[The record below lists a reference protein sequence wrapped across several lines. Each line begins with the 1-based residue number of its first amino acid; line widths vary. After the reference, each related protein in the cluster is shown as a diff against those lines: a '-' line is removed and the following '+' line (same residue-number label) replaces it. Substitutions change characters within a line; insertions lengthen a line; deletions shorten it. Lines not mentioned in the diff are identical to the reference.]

1 MWKISAMTTKHAGA
15 AFNHS
20 CLKVP
25 VNPENNRP
33 LPTFE
38 RRRVSDCLEE
48 VQNEKEVSRHDR
60 IRSCELLHGSDRPSS
75 SDSREVLSKIS
86 TSQYNANSALQR
98 IGDSANT
105 ESLKSFIDFYENIPD
120 YGDLNHL
127 SDREFHVRLEYL
139 KEKRRNYLRDL
150 DDKDFGALEVEE
162 ENKINTRKNLE
173 KKTSAVSKTWLRYH
187 ADSVTLQDKKCD
199 LDDKSSVPLSLEHQ
213 TEHEKYLDSGGSSLF
228 KNKLDSKN
236 CVSPFSAVSALSQKD
251 SQKSNVISTSKSNIH
266 LNNYVFDAEE
276 PKGVSRI
283 GLISNKTLDKDSKFK
298 SPLLGHNLYRIK
310 AKKPNGTNKI
320 RDTHF
325 MATNTASLLT
335 GDNSSSVIDS
345 LWDDFTFDE
354 YVPKTD
360 LFFDSDSEQD
370 EALDLAVLHS
380 VPNSL
385 VLKQN
390 KNVAWQEPKI
400 TIPKPFNMTLR

>member
-1 MWKISAMTTKHAGA
+1 MTTKHAGA

-38 RRRVSDCLEE
+38 RKRVSDYLEE
-48 VQNEKEVSRHDR
+48 VRIQKEVSKRDR
-60 IRSCELLHGSDRPSS
+60 TKSCELLRGSDRPSS

-86 TSQYNANSALQR
+86 TSQYSANSALQR

-120 YGDLNHL
+120 YRDLNHL

-139 KEKRRNYLRDL
+139 KQKRRNYLRDL
-150 DDKDFGALEVEE
+150 DEKDFGTAEMEE

-173 KKTSAVSKTWLRYH
+173 KKTSATSKTWMRYH

-199 LDDKSSVPLSLEHQ
+199 LDHKSPVPISLEHQ
-213 TEHEKYLDSGGSSLF
+213 TEPEKYLDSGGNSLF
-228 KNKLDSKN
+228 RNKLDSRN
-236 CVSPFSAVSALSQKD
+236 YISPCPAVSALSLKD
-251 SQKSNVISTSKSNIH
+251 SQKSNIINTSKPNIH

-283 GLISNKTLDKDSKFK
+283 GLISNTTPDKDSKFK
-298 SPLLGHNLYRIK
+298 SPLPGHKLYRIK

-325 MATNTASLLT
+325 TATNTASLLT
-335 GDNSSSVIDS
+335 EDNSSSIIDN
-345 LWDDFTFDE
+345 LWDDFTLDE
-354 YVPKTD
+354 YVPKVD
-360 LFFDSDSEQD
+360 LFSDSDSEQD
-370 EALDLAVLHS
+370 EALDLVVSHS
-380 VPNSL
+380 VPNNL

>member
-1 MWKISAMTTKHAGA
+1 MTTKHVGA

-38 RRRVSDCLEE
+38 RKRVSDYLEE
-48 VQNEKEVSRHDR
+48 VRIEKEVSRHDKT
-60 IRSCELLHGSDRPSS
+60 RSCELLHGSDRPSS

-86 TSQYNANSALQR
+86 TSEDNANSALQR
-98 IGDSANT
+98 TGDSANT

-120 YGDLNHL
+120 YRDLNHL

-139 KEKRRNYLRDL
+139 KEKRRNYLRDI
-150 DDKDFGALEVEE
+150 DEKDFGAGEMEE
-162 ENKINTRKNLE
+162 ENKINTRKNRE
-173 KKTSAVSKTWLRYH
+173 KKTSATSKTWMRYH

-199 LDDKSSVPLSLEHQ
+199 LDHKSPVPLSVEHQ
-213 TEHEKYLDSGGSSLF
+213 TEPEKYLDSGGSSLF
-228 KNKLDSKN
+228 RNKLDSKN
-236 CVSPFSAVSALSQKD
+236 YISPCPAVSALSLND
-251 SQKSNVISTSKSNIH
+251 SQKSNIISISKPNIH
-266 LNNYVFDAEE
+266 LNNYVFDTKE

-283 GLISNKTLDKDSKFK
+283 GLISNTTLDKDHKFE
-298 SPLLGHNLYRIK
+298 SPLPRQNLYRIK

-325 MATNTASLLT
+325 MTTNTASLLT
-335 GDNSSSVIDS
+335 EDNSSSIIDN
-345 LWDDFTFDE
+345 LWDDFTLDE
-354 YVPKTD
+354 YVPKVD
-360 LFFDSDSEQD
+360 LFSDSDSEQD
-370 EALDLAVLHS
+370 EALDLAVSHS
-380 VPNSL
+380 VSNSL

>member
-1 MWKISAMTTKHAGA
+1 MTTKHAGA

-33 LPTFE
+33 SPTFE
-38 RRRVSDCLEE
+38 RKRVSDCLEE
-48 VQNEKEVSRHDR
+48 VRNEKEVSRHDR
-60 IRSCELLHGSDRPSS
+60 TRSCELLHVSDRPSS

-86 TSQYNANSALQR
+86 ISQYNANSALQR
-98 IGDSANT
+98 TGDSANT

-120 YGDLNHL
+120 YRDLNHL

-150 DDKDFGALEVEE
+150 DEKDFGTVEMEE

-173 KKTSAVSKTWLRYH
+173 KKTSATSKTWLRYH
-187 ADSVTLQDKKCD
+187 PDSVTLQDKKCD
-199 LDDKSSVPLSLEHQ
+199 LDDKNPVPLSLEPQ
-213 TEHEKYLDSGGSSLF
+213 TECEKYLDSGGSSLF
-228 KNKLDSKN
+228 GNKLDGKN
-236 CVSPFSAVSALSQKD
+236 YTSPCPTVSALSLKD
-251 SQKSNVISTSKSNIH
+251 SQKSNLMSSPKSNIH
-266 LNNYVFDAEE
+266 LNNYVFNTEE
-276 PKGVSRI
+276 SKGVSRI
-283 GLISNKTLDKDSKFK
+283 GLISNKTLEKDSKFK
-298 SPLLGHNLYRIK
+298 SPLPGHNLYRIK

-335 GDNSSSVIDS
+335 GDNSGSIIDN
-345 LWDDFTFDE
+345 LWDDFAFDE
-354 YVPKTD
+354 YVPKAD
-360 LFFDSDSEQD
+360 FSDSDSEQD
-370 EALDLAVLHS
+370 EALDLAVSHS

-400 TIPKPFNMTLR
+400 TIPTPFNMTLR

>member
-1 MWKISAMTTKHAGA
+1 MITKHAGA

-38 RRRVSDCLEE
+38 RTRVSGYLEE
-48 VQNEKEVSRHDR
+48 VHNEKKVSMQDR
-60 IRSCELLHGSDRPSS
+60 TRSCELLHVSDRPSS

-86 TSQYNANSALQR
+86 ISQYNANSALQR

-120 YGDLNHL
+120 YRDLNHL

-139 KEKRRNYLRDL
+139 KEKRRNYSSDL
-150 DDKDFGALEVEE
+150 DEKDFGTVEMEE
-162 ENKINTRKNLE
+162 ENKMNTRKNLE
-173 KKTSAVSKTWLRYH
+173 KKTSAASKTWLRYP
-187 ADSVTLQDKKCD
+187 DSVTLEDKKCD
-199 LDDKSSVPLSLEHQ
+199 LDDKSPVPLSVEHQ
-213 TEHEKYLDSGGSSLF
+213 TEPEKYLDSGGSSLF
-228 KNKLDSKN
+228 RNKLGSKN
-236 CVSPFSAVSALSQKD
+236 YISPCPTVSALSLKD
-251 SQKSNVISTSKSNIH
+251 SQKSDIISSPKSDIH
-266 LNNYVFDAEE
+266 LNNYVFDTEE

-283 GLISNKTLDKDSKFK
+283 GLISNKTLEKDSKFK
-298 SPLLGHNLYRIK
+298 SPLPGHNLYRIK

-335 GDNSSSVIDS
+335 GDNSSSIIDN

-354 YVPKTD
+354 YVPKAD
-360 LFFDSDSEQD
+360 LFSDSDSEQD
-370 EALDLAVLHS
+370 EALDLAVSHS

>member
-1 MWKISAMTTKHAGA
+1 MTTKHAGA

-38 RRRVSDCLEE
+38 RRRVSDYLEE
-48 VQNEKEVSRHDR
+48 VRMEKEVSRHDR
-60 IRSCELLHGSDRPSS
+60 TRSSELFNVSDRPSS
-75 SDSREVLSKIS
+75 SDSRKVLSKIS

-120 YGDLNHL
+120 YRDLNHL

-150 DDKDFGALEVEE
+150 DEKDFGTVEMEE

-173 KKTSAVSKTWLRYH
+173 KKTSATSKTWMRYH

-199 LDDKSSVPLSLEHQ
+199 LDHESPVPLCLEHQ
-213 TEHEKYLDSGGSSLF
+213 TEPEKYLDSGGSSLF
-228 KNKLDSKN
+228 RNKLDSKN
-236 CVSPFSAVSALSQKD
+236 YISPCPTVSAVSLKD
-251 SQKSNVISTSKSNIH
+251 SQKSNIINTSKPNIH
-266 LNNYVFDAEE
+266 LNNYVFDTEE
-276 PKGVSRI
+276 PKDVSRI
-283 GLISNKTLDKDSKFK
+283 GLISNTHLDKDSKFK
-298 SPLLGHNLYRIK
+298 SPLPGHNLYRIK

-325 MATNTASLLT
+325 MATSAASLLT
-335 GDNSSSVIDS
+335 EDNSSAITDN
-345 LWDDFTFDE
+345 LWDDFTLDE
-354 YVPKTD
+354 YVPKVD
-360 LFFDSDSEQD
+360 LFSDSDSEQD
-370 EALDLAVLHS
+370 EALDLAVSHS

-385 VLKQN
+385 VLRQN

-400 TIPKPFNMTLR
+400 TIPKPFNMTMR